1 MPNSSQ
7 SPTGSPLTWPSSFKR
22 LRTAAGSGITQSGL
36 ILSARPRYADRV
48 SSLPLGLVLI
58 PLAGVLAPLIVR
70 LLAPWVRIPIVV
82 FELVLGILVGP
93 SLLGWVQPNEM
104 LSSLSDLGLA
114 MLFFVAGNEIDFAGI
129 RGRPVTRASL
139 GWLVSLG
146 LGVAA
151 GFLVAP
157 GEGAIIIGI
166 ALCSTALG
174 TLLPILR
181 DAGELKTP
189 FGRAVTALGAVGE
202 FGPLVAIS
210 IFLSARR
217 PGVATIVLIVFI
229 LIAAVAVLLAM
240 RANHG
245 ALHDFVRASLHTSG
259 QFAVRVIILI
269 LGALVV
275 LSLALD
281 LDMLLGAFAGGLVWQ
296 LIMRGAPEH
305 DREQVESKVEAIAF
319 GFLVPIFF
327 IYTGVT
333 FDLRALVSDPRTLV
347 LLPVFLVLLLVVRG
361 LPSSFAAPH
370 GATARDRIS
379 LGLLGATGLPII
391 VAVTAIG
398 VDKGIVDPG
407 LASALVG
414 AGMLSVLLFPLV
426 GMALRGERRRGATG
440 GDLVA
445 GEA

>member
-1 MPNSSQ
+1 MA
-7 SPTGSPLTWPSSFKR
+7 LIE
-22 LRTAAGSGITQSGL
+22 SGIFF
-36 ILSARPRYADRV
+36 
-48 SSLPLGLVLI
+48 LPL
-58 PLAGVLAPLIVR
+58 LAVLAPLIVR
-70 LLAPWVRIPIVV
+70 LLSPWVRIPIVV
-82 FELVLGILVGP
+82 FELALGILVGP
-93 SLLGWVQPNEM
+93 SLLGWVEPTGFVDT
-104 LSSLSDLGLA
+104 LSELGLA

-129 RGRPVTRASL
+129 RGRPAMRASI
-139 GWLVSLG
+139 GWLVSLV
-146 LGVAA
+146 LGIVA
-151 GFLVAP
+151 GFVISP
-157 GEGAIIIGI
+157 GEGALIIGI

-210 IFLSARR
+210 IFLGSRR
-217 PGVATIVLIVFI
+217 PGPATIVLIAFVVV
-229 LIAAVAVLLAM
+229 AALAIVLAM
-240 RANHG
+240 RMPHG

-275 LSLALD
+275 LSLTLD
-281 LDMLLGAFAGGLVWQ
+281 LDMLLGAFAAGVVWQ
-296 LIMRGAPEH
+296 LIMRNAPER

-319 GFLVPIFF
+319 GFLVPVFF

-333 FDLRALVSDPRTLV
+333 FDLGALVTDQRTLL
-347 LLPVFLVLLLVVRG
+347 LLPVFLVLLLIVRG
-361 LPSSFAAPH
+361 LPSILAAPP
-370 GATARDRIS
+370 GATRRDRLS

-391 VAVTAIG
+391 VAVTDIG
-398 VDKGIVDPG
+398 VDKGIVDSG
-407 LASALVG
+407 LAAALVG

-426 GMALRGERRRGATG
+426 AMALRGERRRGVAD

-445 GEA
+445 EEA